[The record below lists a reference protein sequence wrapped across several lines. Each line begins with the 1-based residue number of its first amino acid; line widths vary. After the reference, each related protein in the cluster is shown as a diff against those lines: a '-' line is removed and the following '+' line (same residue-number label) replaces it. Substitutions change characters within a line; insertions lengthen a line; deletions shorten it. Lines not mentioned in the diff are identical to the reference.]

1 MFSDLG
7 MASMTNDTIDVL
19 LVEGSDADSKRTSAA
34 VRSAAPLA
42 SLVRVKD
49 GDQALRLLFCKGLF
63 TEEPQIP
70 RLILLELDEPRTNGS
85 AVLERLRDDTNAR
98 AVPVI
103 LLLSSRN
110 ERHLDAGHAA
120 GASACLVKSFDG
132 EEYISEVSRFVK
144 RYLER
149 MH

>member
-1 MFSDLG
+1 
-7 MASMTNDTIDVL
+7 MANDTIDVL
-19 LVEGSDADSKRTSAA
+19 LIEDSDADSKRTAAA

-70 RLILLELDEPRTNGS
+70 RLIFLELDAPRTNGS
-85 AVLERLRDDTNAR
+85 AVLERLRGDTNAR

-103 LLLSSRN
+103 LLLSSPN
-110 ERHLDAGHAA
+110 EDIDAGQSA
-120 GASACLVKSFDG
+120 GASACLLKSFHAED
-132 EEYISEVSRFVK
+132 YCFEVSRFVK